1 MVLNTWQNVAE
12 GAIYLRS
19 LYTTVRLAS
28 SVQTSRVVSWRM
40 PQIHPT
46 MLASPARRKLVH
58 NTPWCC
64 IGIIWCTPKL
74 LCLRSSWLTN

>member
-28 SVQTSRVVSWRM
+28 SVQRVES
-40 PQIHPT
+40 
-46 MLASPARRKLVH
+46 SPGGCLKYTQQYSQAQLGV
-58 NTPWCC
+58 NWF
-64 IGIIWCTPKL
+64 IIRLGVVLGSFGVPP
-74 LCLRSSWLTN
+74 SFYVYAVVG